1 MFDKNLVWTGI
12 IYFVGLF
19 LLGVIWWKA
28 LIVGIVAAICWYLN
42 YGRRSVLA
50 LGMVALCLGLGIWG
64 RTPASAFAM
73 GGMACSS
80 APLIA
85 PPQRFGSNCLW

>member
-1 MFDKNLVWTGI
+1 MTFTLGYRRMIGGCCLSIPAWGGVRKCSTNLFWTGI

-42 YGRRSVLA
+42 YGRRSVFA
-50 LGMVALCLGLGIWG
+50 LGMVALCLG
-64 RTPASAFAM
+64 
-73 GGMACSS
+73 
-80 APLIA
+80 
-85 PPQRFGSNCLW
+85 